1 MPWIQVYDPL
11 GNPWL
16 STAAAALPIVLLLV
30 TLGVLE
36 WKAHWAALTGL
47 VSALAVST
55 IVYGMPVSTATATAV
70 YGAAYGL
77 LPIGWIIVNA
87 VFLYN
92 LTVETGQ
99 FGIVKA
105 SVANLSADRR
115 IQALLI
121 AFSFGAFIEGASGF
135 GTPVAICS
143 ALLMGL
149 GFTPLY
155 AAGLALIANTAPV
168 AFGAIGTPILT
179 LAAVTGLPAATL
191 SAMAGRQLPFVSVII
206 PVWLVVTMSGW
217 SGLAGVWPAVL
228 ISGGVFA
235 IAQYAWSNFVGPELV
250 DIVGGLLSLGALTLF
265 CRVWRPREIWLF
277 PEERNASPGKPTPS
291 PGKPTPSGRPTLSG
305 SADRG
310 KPAAAPSGVAVAAP
324 AIARPALVRAWMP
337 WVFLSVMV
345 ILWGLPSMKALM
357 NGGTAGL
364 SAFRAG
370 RPAVVSMA
378 LSPTWDVP
386 LLHRY
391 VYRDFPVETTAVDRA
406 KMNEASYRNTR
417 AEAAR
422 YNLNWLSATGTGILI
437 AAILTAFYLRV
448 PFGQVLAIAAMTLR
462 RMRFPL
468 LTIAIMLSLGY
479 VTRYGGTDAT
489 LGLAFTKTGWL
500 YPFFAAYLGWLGV
513 ALTGSD
519 TSSNVLFGSLQKITA
534 QQLGLNPILI
544 TTANSTGG
552 VMGKMIDAQSI
563 VVATASTGQQGAEGK
578 ILRFVFWHSVVLAA
592 LMGVIVMLQAYVFP
606 WMIPSA

>member
-1 MPWIQVYDPL
+1 
-11 GNPWL
+11 
-16 STAAAALPIVLLLV
+16 
-30 TLGVLE
+30 
-36 WKAHWAALTGL
+36 
-47 VSALAVST
+47 
-55 IVYGMPVSTATATAV
+55 
-70 YGAAYGL
+70 
-77 LPIGWIIVNA
+77 
-87 VFLYN
+87 
-92 LTVETGQ
+92 
-99 FGIVKA
+99 
-105 SVANLSADRR
+105 
-115 IQALLI
+115 
-121 AFSFGAFIEGASGF
+121 
-135 GTPVAICS
+135 
-143 ALLMGL
+143 
-149 GFTPLY
+149 
-155 AAGLALIANTAPV
+155 
-168 AFGAIGTPILT
+168 
-179 LAAVTGLPAATL
+179 
-191 SAMAGRQLPFVSVII
+191 MAGRQLPFVSLII

-228 ISGGVFA
+228 VSGGVFA

-250 DIVGGLLSLGALTLF
+250 DIVGGLLSLGALTVF
-265 CRVWRPREIWLF
+265 CRMWKPREVWLF
-277 PEERNASPGKPTPS
+277 PEERAATPS
-291 PGKPTPSGRPTLSG
+291 KPMLSG
-305 SADRG
+305 SSGRG
-310 KPAAAPSGVAVAAP
+310 TAGVGVAAP

-337 WVFLSVMV
+337 WVFLSLMV

-357 NGGTAGL
+357 NGGAEGL

-370 RPAVVSMA
+370 KPAAVSMM

-391 VYRDFPVETTAVDRA
+391 VYRDFPVEATAVDRA
-406 KMNEASYRNTR
+406 KMTDGVYRNTR

-468 LTIAIMLSLGY
+468 LTIAVMLSLGY

-489 LGLAFTKTGWL
+489 LGLTFTKTGWL

-563 VVATASTGQQGAEGK
+563 VVATASTGQHGAEGK

-592 LMGVIVMLQAYVFP
+592 IMGLIVMLQAYVFP